1 MKKMI
6 LFRGL
11 LIGLLI
17 VVNGTLTLD
26 AQAVDRSQ
34 SVANFRL
41 RRNVRTSYA
50 RTMKHARTAP
60 QALPTSTECLADYGI
75 ACYAPKDLQNAYGL
89 APFLKAGYAGE
100 GQTIVIIVSFGS
112 PTLERDL
119 KAFDAAFGLPDP
131 PSLKILAPLGTVPF
145 DPTNQDQLGWAG
157 ETSLDVQWAHAM
169 APRASIVVLT
179 SPVDETQG
187 IQGLPEFLQLEQ
199 YALNAH
205 LGQIISQSW
214 GTAENT
220 LFDAAGTTI
229 LNEFEQLYERAA
241 AESVTVLAAAGD
253 SGTENVDVDGNDY
266 PFPTVLFPASSPY
279 VTAVGGTTLNLDVNG
294 NYQSETVWNDSP
306 SGGASGGGVSQY
318 FYEPLYQWVLSPTV
332 QRTLLG
338 RRGIPDIA
346 FNADPNTP
354 VWVYF
359 GFFPDPDDNGFTP
372 SGNGTS
378 AATPPWAGIIADA
391 NQLVGRPLGF
401 LNPLIYTIGAVG
413 GHSELF
419 HDITIGNNAYN
430 GLPGYSAAP
439 GWDLASGYGTPG
451 LSELLSQLYRQRL
464 NRAR

>member
-1 MKKMI
+1 MKKTI

-11 LIGLLI
+11 LMMMSGLL
-17 VVNGTLTLD
+17 TLH
-26 AQAVDRSQ
+26 AQTVDPSHPP
-34 SVANFRL
+34 VNFRL
-41 RRNVRTSYA
+41 RRNLRTSYA
-50 RTMKHARTAP
+50 RSARHARAAV
-60 QALPTSTECLADYGI
+60 QALPSNAECLADYGTT
-75 ACYAPKDLQNAYGL
+75 CYAPQDLQKAYGL
-89 APFLKAGYAGE
+89 APFLKAGYAGQ

-112 PTLERDL
+112 PTLEQDL

-145 DPTNQDQLGWAG
+145 DPTDQDQLGWAG

-169 APRASIVVLT
+169 APRAGIVVLT

-220 LFDAAGTTI
+220 LFNAAGTNI
-229 LNEFEQLYERAA
+229 LNEFEDLYQRAA
-241 AESVTVLAAAGD
+241 AENVTVLAAAGD
-253 SGTENVDVDGNDY
+253 TGTENVDVNGNNY
-266 PFPTVLFPASSPY
+266 AFPTVLFPASSPY
-279 VTAVGGTTLNLDVNG
+279 VTAVGGTTLNLDANG

-306 SGGASGGGVSQY
+306 SDGASGGGVSQH
-318 FYEPLYQWVLSPTV
+318 FYEPVYQWVLNPSV

-359 GFFPDPDDNGFTP
+359 GFFSDPDYNGFLP
-372 SGNGTS
+372 AGSGTS
-378 AATPPWAGIIADA
+378 AAAPPWAGIVADA

-401 LNPLIYTIGAVG
+401 LNPVIYGIGATV
-413 GHSELF
+413 GHSEFF
-419 HDITIGNNAYN
+419 HDITVGNNSYN
-430 GLPGYSAAP
+430 GLPGYSATP
-439 GWDLASGYGTPG
+439 GWDLASGYGTPS
-451 LSELLSQLYRQRL
+451 LSDLLSQLYRQERTQP
-464 NRAR
+464 R